1 MAEKKKRGQN
11 FTMEEKDRLIK
22 LLAQYR
28 STILNKKTDGTT
40 NMAKMQAWNA
50 LTNKFNSCG
59 STYRTKDSLVK
70 QWDKLK
76 TEAKIY
82 NGKNKKGV
90 MGTGGG
96 PSTVKSDPVL
106 DQACD
111 LLGRACSGM
120 LAVNDS
126 DADIP
131 TSGALESS
139 MFHDIATEVEIY
151 EREGEQDVPMENMTV
166 QDVAPGP
173 SCLVEFQSTPA
184 NMNIPDAVPGPSG
197 VTQQMPLTDIP
208 DQENT
213 TTGQPLWSRR
223 RRPQM
228 GARHERTEALENIT
242 SSFCNV
248 QQQKLT
254 YEQLKVQLLMDEKI
268 FKDSLYKIQ
277 LTTAEKE
284 LEIKVEILKQ
294 IQRGGLSLENIMGKK
309 KDE

>member
-1 MAEKKKRGQN
+1 MIPKMRVKYATQV
-11 FTMEEKDRLIK
+11 FSRLV
-22 LLAQYR
+22 AV
-28 STILNKKTDGTT
+28 
-40 NMAKMQAWNA
+40 A
-50 LTNKFNSCG
+50 LGYFS
-59 STYRTKDSLVK
+59 
-70 QWDKLK
+70 
-76 TEAKIY
+76 I
-82 NGKNKKGV
+82 
-90 MGTGGG
+90 
-96 PSTVKSDPVL
+96 L

-151 EREGEQDVPMENMTV
+151 EREGEQGVPM
-166 QDVAPGP
+166 
-173 SCLVEFQSTPA
+173 
-184 NMNIPDAVPGPSG
+184 
-197 VTQQMPLTDIP
+197 

-248 QQQKLT
+248 QQQKLS

-309 KDE
+309 KDEYFFCTSTFYTYQCAMLLAETKFVFCSSRSSAVQSDVYCKF

>member
-1 MAEKKKRGQN
+1 MSHTVEEEAFNKAMAEKKKRGQN

-82 NGKNKKGV
+82 KGKNNKGV

-131 TSGALESS
+131 TSGELESS

-151 EREGEQDVPMENMTV
+151 EREGEQDVPMV
-166 QDVAPGP
+166 
-173 SCLVEFQSTPA
+173 SCF
-184 NMNIPDAVPGPSG
+184 IYD
-197 VTQQMPLTDIP
+197 
-208 DQENT
+208 
-213 TTGQPLWSRR
+213 
-223 RRPQM
+223 
-228 GARHERTEALENIT
+228 
-242 SSFCNV
+242 
-248 QQQKLT
+248 
-254 YEQLKVQLLMDEKI
+254 
-268 FKDSLYKIQ
+268 
-277 LTTAEKE
+277 
-284 LEIKVEILKQ
+284 
-294 IQRGGLSLENIMGKK
+294 
-309 KDE
+309 